1 MSEVWNRLSKLNV
14 NDDKEK
20 KGKFDYLSWADA
32 WKSVQNNSD
41 SASYTMDEDI
51 VYPDTTR
58 EVRSTVTID
67 GVSHMMWLAVMDH
80 NNRAIKN
87 PDAAAINKSRMRCL
101 VKTIAMHGIGLYIY
115 AGEDLPDVDPAELL
129 VIKNHLGDE
138 KGSYDPQDFSKNLI
152 NLIATYTKIE
162 ATKTGE
168 PVLPRQ
174 RMTFLRELLEQNQTS
189 IDELSDAFKEQIDL
203 NHVLRRQ
210 KRRRCWGHL

>member
-32 WKSVQNNSD
+32 WKSVQNNSE

-115 AGEDLPDVDPAELL
+115 AGEDLPDVDPADLL
-129 VIKNHLGDE
+129 VLKNHLGDE

-152 NLIATYTKIE
+152 NLIGTYTKIE

-189 IDELSDAFKEQIDL
+189 IDELSDAFKEQIDFIYKKCL
-203 NHVLRRQ
+203 KILGAQVE
-210 KRRRCWGHL
+210 K

>member
-115 AGEDLPDVDPAELL
+115 AGEDLPDVDPADLL
-129 VIKNHLGDE
+129 VLKNHLGDE

-152 NLIATYTKIE
+152 NLIGTYTKIE

-168 PVLPRQ
+168 PVPPRQ
-174 RMTFLRELLEQNQTS
+174 RMTFLRELLEQNQPS
-189 IDELSDAFKEQIDL
+189 IDQLTDAFKEQINFIYKKCL
-203 NHVLRRQ
+203 KILGAQVE
-210 KRRRCWGHL
+210 K

>member
-189 IDELSDAFKEQIDL
+189 IDELSDAFKEQINFIYKKCL
-203 NHVLRRQ
+203 KILGAQVE
-210 KRRRCWGHL
+210 K

>member
-115 AGEDLPDVDPAELL
+115 AGEDLPDVDPADLL
-129 VIKNHLGDE
+129 VLKNHLGDE

-152 NLIATYTKIE
+152 NLIGTYTKIE

-189 IDELSDAFKEQIDL
+189 IDELSDAFKEQIDFIYKKCL
-203 NHVLRRQ
+203 KILGAQVE
-210 KRRRCWGHL
+210 K

>member
-129 VIKNHLGDE
+129 VLKNHLGDE

-152 NLIATYTKIE
+152 NLIGTYTKIE

-168 PVLPRQ
+168 PVPPRQ

-189 IDELSDAFKEQIDL
+189 IDELSDAFKEQIDSRYKKCL
-203 NHVLRRQ
+203 KILGAQVE
-210 KRRRCWGHL
+210 K

>member
-58 EVRSTVTID
+58 EIRSTVTID

-115 AGEDLPDVDPAELL
+115 AGEDLPDVDPADLL
-129 VIKNHLGDE
+129 VLKNHLGDE

-152 NLIATYTKIE
+152 NLIGTYTKIE

-168 PVLPRQ
+168 PVPPRQ
-174 RMTFLRELLEQNQTS
+174 RMTFLRELLEQNQPS
-189 IDELSDAFKEQIDL
+189 IDELSDAFKEQINFIYKKCL
-203 NHVLRRQ
+203 KILGAQVE
-210 KRRRCWGHL
+210 K

>member
-32 WKSVQNNSD
+32 WKSVQNNSN

-115 AGEDLPDVDPAELL
+115 AGEDLPDVDPADLL
-129 VIKNHLGDE
+129 VLKNHLGDE

-152 NLIATYTKIE
+152 NLIGTYTKIE
-162 ATKTGE
+162 TTKTGE

-174 RMTFLRELLEQNQTS
+174 RMTFLRELLEQNQPS
-189 IDELSDAFKEQIDL
+189 IDQLTDAFKDQINFIYKKCL
-203 NHVLRRQ
+203 KILGAQVE
-210 KRRRCWGHL
+210 K

>member
-115 AGEDLPDVDPAELL
+115 AGEDLPDVDPADLL
-129 VIKNHLGDE
+129 VLKNHLGDE

-152 NLIATYTKIE
+152 NLIGTYTKIE

-189 IDELSDAFKEQIDL
+189 IDQLTDAFKDQINFIYKKCL
-203 NHVLRRQ
+203 KILGAQVE
-210 KRRRCWGHL
+210 K

>member
-1 MSEVWNRLSKLNV
+1 MGEVWNRLSKLNV

-115 AGEDLPDVDPAELL
+115 AGEDLPDVDPADLL
-129 VIKNHLGDE
+129 VLKNHLGAE

-152 NLIATYTKIE
+152 NLIGTYTKIE

-168 PVLPRQ
+168 PVPPRQ
-174 RMTFLRELLEQNQTS
+174 RMTFLRELLEQNQPS
-189 IDELSDAFKEQIDL
+189 IDQLTDAFKEQINFIYKKCL
-203 NHVLRRQ
+203 KILGAQVE
-210 KRRRCWGHL
+210 K

>member
-115 AGEDLPDVDPAELL
+115 AGEDLPDVDPAEFL
-129 VIKNHLGDE
+129 VLKNHLGDE

-189 IDELSDAFKEQIDL
+189 IDELSDAFKEQIDSRYKKCL
-203 NHVLRRQ
+203 KILGAQVE
-210 KRRRCWGHL
+210 K

>member
-1 MSEVWNRLSKLNV
+1 MGEVWNRLSKLNV

-115 AGEDLPDVDPAELL
+115 AGEDLPDIDPAELL

-189 IDELSDAFKEQIDL
+189 IDELSDAFKEQIDSRYKKCL
-203 NHVLRRQ
+203 KILGAQVE
-210 KRRRCWGHL
+210 K

>member
-32 WKSVQNNSD
+32 WKSVQNNSN

-115 AGEDLPDVDPAELL
+115 AGEDLPDVDPADLL
-129 VIKNHLGDE
+129 VLKNHLGDE

-152 NLIATYTKIE
+152 NLIGTYTKIE

-174 RMTFLRELLEQNQTS
+174 RMTFLRELLEQNQPS
-189 IDELSDAFKEQIDL
+189 IDQLTDAFKEQIDFIYKKCL
-203 NHVLRRQ
+203 KILGAQVE
-210 KRRRCWGHL
+210 K

>member
-1 MSEVWNRLSKLNV
+1 MGEVWNRLSKLNV

-32 WKSVQNNSD
+32 WKSVQNNSE

-115 AGEDLPDVDPAELL
+115 AGEDLPDVDPADLL
-129 VIKNHLGDE
+129 VLKNHLGDE

-152 NLIATYTKIE
+152 NLIGTYTKIE

-189 IDELSDAFKEQIDL
+189 IDELSDAFKEQIDFIYKKCL
-203 NHVLRRQ
+203 KILGAQVE
-210 KRRRCWGHL
+210 K

>member
-1 MSEVWNRLSKLNV
+1 MGEVWNRLSKLNV

-115 AGEDLPDVDPAELL
+115 AGEDLPDIDPAELL
-129 VIKNHLGDE
+129 VLKNHLGDE

-152 NLIATYTKIE
+152 NLIGTYTKIE

-168 PVLPRQ
+168 PVPPRQ
-174 RMTFLRELLEQNQTS
+174 RMTFLRELLEQNQPS
-189 IDELSDAFKEQIDL
+189 IDQLTDAFKEQINFIYKKCL
-203 NHVLRRQ
+203 KILGAQVE
-210 KRRRCWGHL
+210 K

>member
-129 VIKNHLGDE
+129 VLKNHLGDE

-152 NLIATYTKIE
+152 NLIGTYTKIE

-189 IDELSDAFKEQIDL
+189 IDELSDAFKEQIDFIYKKCL
-203 NHVLRRQ
+203 KILGAQVE
-210 KRRRCWGHL
+210 K

>member
-115 AGEDLPDVDPAELL
+115 AGEDLPDVDPADLL
-129 VIKNHLGDE
+129 VLKNHLGDE

-152 NLIATYTKIE
+152 NLIGTYTKIE

-168 PVLPRQ
+168 PVPPRQ
-174 RMTFLRELLEQNQTS
+174 RMTFLRELLEQNQPS
-189 IDELSDAFKEQIDL
+189 IDQLTDAFKDQINFIYKKCL
-203 NHVLRRQ
+203 KILGAQVE
-210 KRRRCWGHL
+210 K

>member
-115 AGEDLPDVDPAELL
+115 AGEDLPDIDPAELL

-189 IDELSDAFKEQIDL
+189 IDELSDAFKEQIDSRYKKCL
-203 NHVLRRQ
+203 KILGAQVE
-210 KRRRCWGHL
+210 K

>member
-1 MSEVWNRLSKLNV
+1 MGEVWNRLSKLNV

-115 AGEDLPDVDPAELL
+115 AGEDLPDVDPADLL
-129 VIKNHLGDE
+129 VLKNHLGDE

-152 NLIATYTKIE
+152 NLIGTYTKIE

-168 PVLPRQ
+168 PVPPRQ
-174 RMTFLRELLEQNQTS
+174 RMTFLRELLEQNQPS
-189 IDELSDAFKEQIDL
+189 IDQLTDAFKEQINFIYKKCL
-203 NHVLRRQ
+203 KILGAQVE
-210 KRRRCWGHL
+210 K

>member
-115 AGEDLPDVDPAELL
+115 AGEDLPDVDPADLL
-129 VIKNHLGDE
+129 VLKNHLGDE

-152 NLIATYTKIE
+152 NLIGTYTKIE

-189 IDELSDAFKEQIDL
+189 IDELSDAFKGQIDFIYKKCL
-203 NHVLRRQ
+203 KILGAQVE
-210 KRRRCWGHL
+210 K

>member
-32 WKSVQNNSD
+32 WKSVQNNSN

-115 AGEDLPDVDPAELL
+115 AGEDLPDVDPADLL
-129 VIKNHLGDE
+129 VLKNHLGDE

-152 NLIATYTKIE
+152 NLIGTYTKIE

-189 IDELSDAFKEQIDL
+189 IDELSDAFKEQIDFIYKKCL
-203 NHVLRRQ
+203 KILGAQVE
-210 KRRRCWGHL
+210 K

>member
-80 NNRAIKN
+80 NNRAIK
-87 PDAAAINKSRMRCL
+87 
-101 VKTIAMHGIGLYIY
+101 T
-115 AGEDLPDVDPAELL
+115 
-129 VIKNHLGDE
+129 
-138 KGSYDPQDFSKNLI
+138 Q
-152 NLIATYTKIE
+152 TQ
-162 ATKTGE
+162 
-168 PVLPRQ
+168 Q
-174 RMTFLRELLEQNQTS
+174 R
-189 IDELSDAFKEQIDL
+189 
-203 NHVLRRQ
+203 
-210 KRRRCWGHL
+210 

>member
-115 AGEDLPDVDPAELL
+115 AGEDLPDVDPADLL
-129 VIKNHLGDE
+129 VLKNHLGDE

-189 IDELSDAFKEQIDL
+189 IDELSDAFKEQIDSRYKKCL
-203 NHVLRRQ
+203 KILGAQVE
-210 KRRRCWGHL
+210 K

>member
-41 SASYTMDEDI
+41 SALYTMDEDI

-87 PDAAAINKSRMRCL
+87 PDAASINKSRMRCL
-101 VKTIAMHGIGLYIY
+101 VKAIAMHGIGLYIY
-115 AGEDLPDVDPAELL
+115 AGEDLPDVDPADLL
-129 VIKNHLGDE
+129 VLKNHLGDE

-152 NLIATYTKIE
+152 NLIGTYTKIE

-168 PVLPRQ
+168 PVPPRQ
-174 RMTFLRELLEQNQTS
+174 RMTFLRELLEQNQPS
-189 IDELSDAFKEQIDL
+189 IDQLSDAFKEQINFIYKKCL
-203 NHVLRRQ
+203 KILGAQVE
-210 KRRRCWGHL
+210 K

>member
-1 MSEVWNRLSKLNV
+1 MSYRKPYYEIDRKEEY
-14 NDDKEK
+14 KEK

-189 IDELSDAFKEQIDL
+189 IDELSDAFKEQIDSRYKKCL
-203 NHVLRRQ
+203 KILGAQVE
-210 KRRRCWGHL
+210 K

>member
-1 MSEVWNRLSKLNV
+1 MSEVWSRLSKLNV
-14 NDDKEK
+14 NDDKTK

-115 AGEDLPDVDPAELL
+115 AGEDLPEIDPANLL
-129 VIKNHLGDE
+129 VLKNHIGSE
-138 KGSYDPQDFSKNLI
+138 IGSYDPQDFSKNLV
-152 NLIATYTKIE
+152 NLIAKYTKMITR
-162 ATKTGE
+162 AGE

-174 RMTFLRELLEQNQTS
+174 RMTYLRELLEQNQTS
-189 IDELSDAFKEQIDL
+189 IDELSDAFKEQINSRYKKCL
-203 NHVLRRQ
+203 KILGAQVE
-210 KRRRCWGHL
+210 K

>member
-115 AGEDLPDVDPAELL
+115 AGEDLPDVDPADLL
-129 VIKNHLGDE
+129 VLKNHLGDE

-152 NLIATYTKIE
+152 NLIGTYTKIE

-174 RMTFLRELLEQNQTS
+174 RMTFLRELLEQNQPS
-189 IDELSDAFKEQIDL
+189 IDQLSDAFKEQINFIYKKCL
-203 NHVLRRQ
+203 KILGAQVE
-210 KRRRCWGHL
+210 K

>member
-189 IDELSDAFKEQIDL
+189 IDELSDAFKEQIDSRYKKCL
-203 NHVLRRQ
+203 KILGAQVE
-210 KRRRCWGHL
+210 K

>member
-115 AGEDLPDVDPAELL
+115 AGEDLPDIDPAELL
-129 VIKNHLGDE
+129 VLKNHLGDE

-189 IDELSDAFKEQIDL
+189 IDELSDAFKEQIDSRYKKCL
-203 NHVLRRQ
+203 KILGAQVE
-210 KRRRCWGHL
+210 K

>member
-1 MSEVWNRLSKLNV
+1 MGEVWNRLSKLNV

-67 GVSHMMWLAVMDH
+67 GVSHMMWLAVMDN

-115 AGEDLPDVDPAELL
+115 AGEDLPDVDPADLL
-129 VIKNHLGDE
+129 VLKNHLGDE

-152 NLIATYTKIE
+152 NLIGTYTKIE

-189 IDELSDAFKEQIDL
+189 IDELSDAFKEQIDSRYKKCL
-203 NHVLRRQ
+203 KILGAQVE
-210 KRRRCWGHL
+210 K

>member
-32 WKSVQNNSD
+32 WKSVQNNSE

-152 NLIATYTKIE
+152 NLIGTYTKIE

-189 IDELSDAFKEQIDL
+189 IDELSDAFKEQIDSRYKKCL
-203 NHVLRRQ
+203 KILGAQVE
-210 KRRRCWGHL
+210 K

>member
-58 EVRSTVTID
+58 EIRSTVTID

-129 VIKNHLGDE
+129 VLKNHLGDE

-152 NLIATYTKIE
+152 NLIGTYTKIE

-174 RMTFLRELLEQNQTS
+174 RMTFLRELLEQNQPS
-189 IDELSDAFKEQIDL
+189 IDQLTDAFKDQINFIYKKCL
-203 NHVLRRQ
+203 KILGAQVE
-210 KRRRCWGHL
+210 K

>member
-32 WKSVQNNSD
+32 WKSVQNNSN

-115 AGEDLPDVDPAELL
+115 AGEDLPDVDPADLL
-129 VIKNHLGDE
+129 VLKNHLGDE

-152 NLIATYTKIE
+152 NLIGTYTKIE

-189 IDELSDAFKEQIDL
+189 IDELSDAFKEQIDSRYKKCL
-203 NHVLRRQ
+203 KILGAQVE
-210 KRRRCWGHL
+210 K

>member
-1 MSEVWNRLSKLNV
+1 MGEVWNRLSKLNV

-32 WKSVQNNSD
+32 WKSVQNNSK

-115 AGEDLPDVDPAELL
+115 AGEDLPDVDPADLL
-129 VIKNHLGDE
+129 VLKNHLGDE

-152 NLIATYTKIE
+152 NLIGTYTKIE
-162 ATKTGE
+162 ETKTGE

-174 RMTFLRELLEQNQTS
+174 RMTFLRELLEQNQPS
-189 IDELSDAFKEQIDL
+189 IDQLTDAFKDQINFIYKKCL
-203 NHVLRRQ
+203 KILGAQVE
-210 KRRRCWGHL
+210 K

>member
-58 EVRSTVTID
+58 EIRSTVTID

-129 VIKNHLGDE
+129 VLKNHLGDE

-152 NLIATYTKIE
+152 NLIGTYTKIE

-168 PVLPRQ
+168 PVPPRQ

-189 IDELSDAFKEQIDL
+189 IDELSDAFKEQIDSRYKKCL
-203 NHVLRRQ
+203 KILGAQVE
-210 KRRRCWGHL
+210 K

>member
-1 MSEVWNRLSKLNV
+1 MGEVWNRLSKLNV

-67 GVSHMMWLAVMDH
+67 GVSHMMWLAVMDN

-115 AGEDLPDVDPAELL
+115 AGEDLPDVDPADLL
-129 VIKNHLGDE
+129 VLKNHLGDE

-152 NLIATYTKIE
+152 NLIGTYTKIE

-168 PVLPRQ
+168 PVPPRQ

-189 IDELSDAFKEQIDL
+189 IDELSDAFKEQIDFIYKKCL
-203 NHVLRRQ
+203 KILGAQVE
-210 KRRRCWGHL
+210 K

>member
-1 MSEVWNRLSKLNV
+1 MGEVWNRLSKLNV

-129 VIKNHLGDE
+129 VLKNHLGDE

-152 NLIATYTKIE
+152 NLIGTYTKIE

-189 IDELSDAFKEQIDL
+189 IDELSDAFKEQIDSRYKKCL
-203 NHVLRRQ
+203 KILGAQVE
-210 KRRRCWGHL
+210 K

>member
-129 VIKNHLGDE
+129 VLKNHLGDE

-189 IDELSDAFKEQIDL
+189 IDELSDAFKEQIDSRYKKCL
-203 NHVLRRQ
+203 KILGAQVE
-210 KRRRCWGHL
+210 K